1 MTRVIAIGE
10 CMVELSAAGPGLL
23 RRRFAGDAYNTAVY
37 LKRARPQIRVSFLT
51 VTGDDPLS
59 HEMREAW
66 DAEGIADDLA
76 FVDPTRRPAL
86 YLIETDPAGE
96 RRFHYWRSESAAR
109 GWMTA
114 LQAAGGAAALAGAD
128 LIYVSGIS
136 LAILR
141 EEQRADALALLA
153 GRPARVRL
161 AFDPNL
167 RPVLWPSLEAARVT
181 LEAMASTA
189 DILLPSR
196 QDLQALLG
204 EAHARDQMQALIGL
218 GAHEAAITAEA
229 DDCLVWD
236 GREVHALTPPKAK
249 VVDTSGGGDSFNG
262 AYLAARL
269 SGAGPVAAAVEGL
282 ALAAQVVG
290 RPGALIDAP
299 PRGEIT
305 GGRPAQ
311 G

>member
-37 LKRARPQIRVSFLT
+37 LKRARPGTRVSFLT

-59 HEMREAW
+59 HAMRAAW
-66 DAEGIADDLA
+66 AAEGIESDLA
-76 FVDPTRRPAL
+76 SIDAARQPAL
-86 YLIETDPAGE
+86 YLIETDATGE

-109 GWMTA
+109 GWFEA
-114 LQAAGGAAALAGAD
+114 LRRIGGPAALAGAD
-128 LIYVSGIS
+128 LVYVSGIS
-136 LAILR
+136 LAILP
-141 EEQRADALALLA
+141 EDQRADAIALLA
-153 GRPARVRL
+153 ARPAGVRL
-161 AFDPNL
+161 AFDPNV
-167 RPVLWPSLEAARVT
+167 RAVLWSSLEAARAC
-181 LEAMASTA
+181 LEAMARAA

-204 EAHARDQMQALIGL
+204 ESECRAQMEVLIAL
-218 GAHEAAITAEA
+218 GAREAAITAEA

-236 GREVHALTPPKAK
+236 GRKVCALAPPPAA

-269 SGAGPVAAAVEGL
+269 SGAEPGEAAVEGL
-282 ALAAQVVG
+282 ALAAKVVG
-290 RPGALIDAP
+290 QPGALVEA
-299 PRGEIT
+299 
-305 GGRPAQ
+305 
-311 G
+311 

>member
-10 CMVELSAAGPGLL
+10 CMVELSAAGNGLL

-37 LKRARPQIRVSFLT
+37 LKRARPQTDVSFLT

-59 HEMREAW
+59 HEMRAAW
-66 DAEGIADDLA
+66 AAEGIEDGLA
-76 FVDPTRRPAL
+76 FTDPARRPAL
-86 YLIETDPAGE
+86 YLIETDAAGE
-96 RRFHYWRSESAAR
+96 RRFHYWRGESAAR
-109 GWMTA
+109 GWLAA

-128 LIYVSGIS
+128 LVYVSGIS
-136 LAILR
+136 LAILP
-141 EEQRADALALLA
+141 ETQRADAIELLA
-153 GRPARVRL
+153 ERPKDVRL

-167 RPVLWPSLEAARVT
+167 RPVLWPSLDAARECLRV
-181 LEAMASTA
+181 MAGIA

-204 EAHARDQMQALIGL
+204 EAETRIQMERLIAL
-218 GAHEAAITAEA
+218 GAREAAITAEA

-236 GREVHALTPPKAK
+236 ERQATALTPPRAT

-269 SGAGPVAAAVEGL
+269 SGAGPVEAARQGL
-282 ALAAQVVG
+282 ALAARVVG
-290 RPGALIDAP
+290 RPGALVDA
-299 PRGEIT
+299 
-305 GGRPAQ
+305 
-311 G
+311 